1 MSAMWFI
8 LVLFHHPVIAFHL
21 NYITSDLVI
30 SRFGDMATLM
40 CRASD
45 HYDVC
50 LFISPD
56 GETCQVKWD
65 GSLRPASVTS
75 CSNVRRF
82 EFVGNYDEFECGVKI
97 VVDARAVGKWTCHV
111 KEYRNFGTGREVHA
125 GINIKI
131 KQEDNEY
138 TRERKSELPSIQTT
152 SLNGSDPGKEPNS
165 VIRLEPY
172 VAISSVQFPVGNVDQ
187 DTKTR
192 EDGGVLIPVLVS
204 VVVILILLGT
214 VFILMWKRKKTFF
227 QSTEDKMQMMT
238 LKRENSRTSFN
249 SN

>member
-1 MSAMWFI
+1 MK
-8 LVLFHHPVIAFHL
+8 
-21 NYITSDLVI
+21 
-30 SRFGDMATLM
+30 
-40 CRASD
+40 
-45 HYDVC
+45 
-50 LFISPD
+50 
-56 GETCQVKWD
+56 Q
-65 GSLRPASVTS
+65 ASVTS

-82 EFVGNYDEFECGVKI
+82 EFVGNYDKFECGVKI
-97 VVDARAVGKWTCHV
+97 VVNAGAVGKWTCYV
-111 KEYRNFGTGREVHA
+111 KKYHNLRTGREVHA
-125 GINIKI
+125 DINIKI
-131 KQEDNEY
+131 IQEGNEY
-138 TRERKSELPSIQTT
+138 TSERASELTSIQTT
-152 SLNGSDPGKEPNS
+152 SLNGSDPDKEPNN

-172 VAISSVQFPVGNVDQ
+172 VDISSVQFPVADVDQ

-204 VVVILILLGT
+204 AVVILILLGT